1 MEAHILEIVLS
12 FCCSD
17 ILPAGSRPVSQH
29 FTTSRSASFDISKPH
44 LKLQDSASQ
53 SLSLT

>member
-53 SLSLT
+53 SLPLT